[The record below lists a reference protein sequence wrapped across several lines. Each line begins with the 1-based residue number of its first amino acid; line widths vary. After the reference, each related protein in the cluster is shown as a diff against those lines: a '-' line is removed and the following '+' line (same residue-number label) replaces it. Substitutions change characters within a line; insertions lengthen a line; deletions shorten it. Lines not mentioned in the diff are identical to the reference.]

1 MTPLALTR
9 IIIAIVLALTATGG
23 VRAQEAF
30 NRHMEGRAGLGVSIT
45 GFSANVN
52 YLIIPNF
59 GLRIGRHYVGFD
71 GFYGRLDN
79 LPEREDW
86 GMGLIYRAYPLK
98 NKSWTRP
105 FAETGFY
112 YHSGTDSRYA
122 IEGLLWRLGGGV
134 EAALTDVI
142 HVDIGVNFGL
152 THALS
157 AESSVPND
165 TIPVAAP
172 GTQVFFMPMIRIS
185 FAVGSRPMKKK

>member
-1 MTPLALTR
+1 LTR
-9 IIIAIVLALTATGG
+9 IVITVLLALTACGA
-23 VRAQEAF
+23 VQAQEAF
-30 NRHMEGRAGLGVSIT
+30 NRHMEGRAGLGLSIT

-59 GLRIGRHYVGFD
+59 GLRIGRHYLGFD

-79 LPEREDW
+79 LPEREDY
-86 GMGLIYRAYPLK
+86 GIGLIYRAYPLK

-112 YHSGTDSRYA
+112 YHSGSDSRYSV
-122 IEGLLWRLGGGV
+122 EGLLWRLGGGV

-157 AESSVPND
+157 AESAVPND
-165 TIPVAAP
+165 TLPVVAP
-172 GTQVFFMPMIRIS
+172 GTDVFFMPVIRIS